1 MSKKPFSIISFLKN
15 IGIMVGIGIIALI
28 FFFYIYLPST
38 TNHNETITVPD
49 LVGKSFEDIDEFLTN
64 RNLRYQV
71 SADSGF
77 SEDYDP
83 EVILSQNPKG
93 GAKVKEN
100 RKIYL
105 TLNANVPPQV
115 RMPNLINTD
124 KLNAEDILQ
133 SNGLRLGEISYVP
146 DRRIN
151 AVISQKLNGE
161 DVNTGTL
168 IYKGSIIDLVI
179 GNGEGFKSFP
189 TPDFLGKTYDEVRF
203 QVQASGLKLDEVNF
217 ILNDTVP
224 PNRVYKQLPPV
235 GATVRTG
242 DLIEVWIN
250 SRKQE
255 EEDEQPNG
263 Q

>member
-15 IGIMVGIGIIALI
+15 IGIMAGIGIIALI

-93 GAKVKEN
+93 GAKVKED

-124 KLNAEDILQ
+124 KLNAEDILK

-151 AVISQKLNGE
+151 AVINQKLNGE
-161 DVNTGTL
+161 DINTGTL

-179 GNGEGFKSFP
+179 GNGEGVKSFP

-255 EEDEQPNG
+255 PEDDQPNR

>member
-1 MSKKPFSIISFLKN
+1 MSKKPFSILSFLKN
-15 IGIMVGIGIIALI
+15 IGIMAGIGVIALL

-38 TNHNETITVPD
+38 TNHNESITVPD

-64 RNLRYQV
+64 RNLLYVV
-71 SADSGF
+71 SQDSGF

-93 GAKVKEN
+93 GAKVKED

-124 KLNAEDILQ
+124 LLNAQDILE
-133 SNGLRLGEISYVP
+133 SNGLKLGEISYVP
-146 DRRIN
+146 DRRVN
-151 AVISQKLNGE
+151 AVISQKLNDE
-161 DVNTGTL
+161 DINTGTM
-168 IYKGSIIDLVI
+168 IYKGSTIDLVI
-179 GNGEGFKSFP
+179 GNGEGVKTFP
-189 TPDFLGKTYDEVRF
+189 TPDFLGKTAEEVKF
-203 QVQASGLKLDEVNF
+203 QIQASGLKLDEINY

-235 GATVRTG
+235 GAMVRTG

-250 SRKQE
+250 KLNEEQ
-255 EEDEQPNG
+255 EEDEDLQ

>member
-1 MSKKPFSIISFLKN
+1 MSKKPFTLIKFLKN
-15 IGIMVGIGIIALI
+15 IGIMLGIGAILLL
-28 FFFYIYLPST
+28 FFFYIYLPAF

-71 SADSGF
+71 STDSGYA
-77 SEDYDP
+77 ENYDP

-115 RMPNLINTD
+115 KMPNLINTD
-124 KLNAEDILQ
+124 AVNAQDILE
-133 SNGLRLGEISYVP
+133 SNGLKLGEISYVP

-151 AVISQKLNGE
+151 AVIAQKYEGE
-161 DVNTGTL
+161 DIATGAD
-168 IYKGSIIDLVI
+168 IFKGSTIDLVI
-179 GNGEGFKSFP
+179 GNGEGIKSFP
-189 TPDFLGKTYDEVRF
+189 TPDFLGRSYDEVKF
-203 QVQASGLKLDEVNF
+203 QVEASGLKLDEVNF

-235 GATVRTG
+235 GAMVRTG

-250 SRKQE
+250 RKAPE
-255 EEDEQPNG
+255 NEQ
-263 Q
+263 

>member
-1 MSKKPFSIISFLKN
+1 MSKKPFSILSFLKN
-15 IGIMVGIGIIALI
+15 IGIMAGIGIIALL

-64 RNLRYQV
+64 RNLLYVV

-77 SEDYDP
+77 SEEYGP

-93 GAKVKEN
+93 GAKVKED

-124 KLNAEDILQ
+124 LLNAEDILK
-133 SNGLRLGEISYVP
+133 SNGLKLGEISYVP
-146 DRRIN
+146 DRRVN
-151 AVISQKLNGE
+151 AVISQKLNDE
-161 DVNTGTL
+161 DINTGTL
-168 IYKGSIIDLVI
+168 IYKGSTIDLAI
-179 GNGEGFKSFP
+179 GNGEGIKSFP
-189 TPDFLGKTYDEVRF
+189 TPDFLGKTAEEVKF
-203 QVQASGLKLDEVNF
+203 QIQASGLKLDEINY

-224 PNRVYKQLPPV
+224 PNRVYKQLPPI
-235 GATVRTG
+235 GAMVRTG
-242 DLIEVWIN
+242 DLVEVWIN
-250 SRKQE
+250 KRNNEQDEQE
-255 EEDEQPNG
+255 EQ
-263 Q
+263 